1 MNKKELLQNEILW
14 SDEEIDN
21 LCNTIDD
28 QNEKK
33 QIVFQGP
40 PGTGKTYVAKAL
52 SKYICEDQNNL
63 TIVQFHPSYGYE
75 EFIQGLRPVGN
86 EDGSIEFSV
95 EPGTVLKIHEK
106 AILDPD
112 NKYVLIIDEM
122 NRGNLP
128 KIFGELMYSLEYRN
142 DNDNQFNAMSL
153 QYSEEKINL
162 ANNIYFI
169 ATMNTADR
177 SIRSIDIALRR
188 RFIFWDL
195 WPDVDILKKFYQRDE
210 NNNDLGDDL
219 FNKFTQLNE
228 RLTNDIDKHH
238 QIGHSFFMSKDLTK
252 LKVTN
257 TWNRQIKPL
266 LDEYFYDRPD
276 LREDYSN
283 PFN

>member
-106 AILDPD
+106 AILDT
-112 NKYVLIIDEM
+112 L
-122 NRGNLP
+122 
-128 KIFGELMYSLEYRN
+128 
-142 DNDNQFNAMSL
+142 
-153 QYSEEKINL
+153 
-162 ANNIYFI
+162 
-169 ATMNTADR
+169 
-177 SIRSIDIALRR
+177 
-188 RFIFWDL
+188 
-195 WPDVDILKKFYQRDE
+195 
-210 NNNDLGDDL
+210 
-219 FNKFTQLNE
+219 
-228 RLTNDIDKHH
+228 
-238 QIGHSFFMSKDLTK
+238 
-252 LKVTN
+252 
-257 TWNRQIKPL
+257 
-266 LDEYFYDRPD
+266 
-276 LREDYSN
+276 
-283 PFN
+283 